1 MFDRRLVQHFD
12 WVLLV
17 ITILIA
23 TIGIVTLYSAVMAD
37 PARSHL
43 YVKQLY
49 WFVIGVIAMSAA
61 FLFDYRMLER
71 WSGPIYFF
79 TIALL
84 IAVLLF
90 GKVVSGS
97 QRWLFFGPISVQP
110 SELTKITCI
119 IVLARYFSENITYG
133 GISLRDLAKPFLWI
147 IVPFCLIAKE
157 PDLGSALLILLIAGS
172 MVLFIKIK
180 RGSFLFLTLL
190 GASVTPLVWFF
201 LKGYQKQRILTFL
214 NPERDPMGAGYHI
227 IQSKIAVGSGMLF
240 GKGFLKGTQSYL
252 SFLPEQHTDFIFSVL
267 AEEWGFLGAVTM
279 ISLYLMLLV
288 CGINI
293 ALRSRENFG
302 TIMAVG
308 IVSMIGWQVFINVGM
323 TMGLMP
329 VVGVP
334 LPLVS
339 YGGSSVLATMIGIGL
354 LMNISMRRFIFQKSG
369 RW

>member
-12 WVLLV
+12 WILLI
-17 ITILIA
+17 ITTLIA
-23 TIGIVTLYSAVMAD
+23 TIGIITLYSAVNAD

-43 YVKQLY
+43 YVRQLY
-49 WFVIGVIAMSAA
+49 WLGIGLILMTAV
-61 FLFDYRMLER
+61 FLFDYRVLEQ
-71 WSGPIYFF
+71 WAVPIY
-79 TIALL
+79 IVSIILL
-84 IAVLLF
+84 MAVLIF

-97 QRWLFFGPISVQP
+97 QRWLTLGPFSFQP
-110 SELTKITCI
+110 SELAKITCI
-119 IVLARYFSENITYG
+119 IVLARYFSKNITYE
-133 GISLRDLAKPFLWI
+133 GISLRDLFRPCLWV

-157 PDLGSALLILLIAGS
+157 PDLGSALLILLVAVSIIFF
-172 MVLFIKIK
+172 VKIQ
-180 RGSFLFLTLL
+180 RGSFLFLTIL
-190 GASVTPLVWFF
+190 GTSGMPLVWFF

-214 NPERDPMGAGYHI
+214 NPDRDPMGAGYHI
-227 IQSKIAVGSGMLF
+227 IQSKIAIGSGMLF

-267 AEEWGFLGAVTM
+267 AEEWGFLGAATT
-279 ISLYLMLLV
+279 ISLYCILLAW
-288 CGINI
+288 GINI

-308 IVSMIGWQVFINVGM
+308 IISMIGWQVVINVGM

-339 YGGSSVLATMIGIGL
+339 YGGSSVLTIMMGIGL
-354 LMNISMRRFIFQKSG
+354 LMNISMRRFMFQKPG
-369 RW
+369 RE